1 MTPAPLLQGFKTC
14 SPFLISQFSFSAVT
28 TTSPRTASRGVLPE
42 SRADTLQGGVGGGAM
57 LRE

>member
-1 MTPAPLLQGFKTC
+1 
-14 SPFLISQFSFSAVT
+14 LISQFSFSAVT